1 MANGRMQ
8 DIYLHLKNEG
18 FEVYFPA
25 QKVGE
30 CTSPYVVVRD
40 ATTSKYLNYSSTV
53 TYYDLLCYIPKDH
66 FSELEPFVE
75 RVKESMKGLVPM
87 ILPAYTQSQS
97 YYDDFVKAHM
107 ISVLYKNYRKIS

>member
-30 CTSPYVVVRD
+30 CISPYVVVRD
-40 ATTSKYLNYSSTV
+40 ATTSKYLDYSSTV

-66 FSELEPFVE
+66 FSQLEPFVE
-75 RVKESMKGLVPM
+75 EVKNSMKGLVPM

-97 YYDDFVKAHM
+97 YYDDSVKAHM

>member
-1 MANGRMQ
+1 MAEGRMQ
-8 DIYLHLKNEG
+8 DIYLHLKNAG

-30 CTSPYVVVRD
+30 CTSPYVVVKD
-40 ATTSKYLNYSSTV
+40 ATTSKYLDYSSTV

-66 FSELEPFVE
+66 FSQLEPFVE
-75 RVKESMKGLVPM
+75 EVKESMKRLVPM
-87 ILPAYTQSQS
+87 ILPTYTQSQS
-97 YYDDFVKAHM
+97 YYDDSVKAHM